1 MFKAITLMMLGAFG
15 TSIVVAEASPAVARP
30 QGPIISFQMLVGAPD
45 GERVLEVRGKP
56 KDASDSRG
64 TMKISPRLCEHT
76 YELHFVYTTPDGHV
90 GDRPYQARVR
100 GARIDGRSRRCPYSG
115 LPHRGLHAMHVYA
128 TIDGEKVMAFTAKP
142 GARAGKTFDRLSI
155 PLLRYYAAG
164 PLSGLARVRV
174 SARYESGR
182 VHVATFL
189 ADIGGAP

>member
-1 MFKAITLMMLGAFG
+1 MSGIEMFKAITLMMLGAFG
-15 TSIVVAEASPAVARP
+15 TSMVVAGASPAVARP
-30 QGPIISFQMLVGAPD
+30 QGPIISFQMLVGAPG
-45 GERVLEVRGKP
+45 GERVLDVRGKP
-56 KDASDSRG
+56 KGASDSRG
-64 TMKISPRLCEHT
+64 TMKISPRLCEHI

-90 GDRPYQARVR
+90 GDRP
-100 GARIDGRSRRCPYSG
+100 SRRCPYSG
-115 LPHRGLHAMHVYA
+115 LPRRGLHAMHVDA